1 MMLYFFFFIVILL
14 KECYGEYKNPYDMQN
29 FYPKDL
35 DYFSLTCEKAHEL
48 IFAGVLN
55 FEHLEEKEK
64 KVIEIMLHIA
74 YYGTPESKKNSD
86 RYYRGDPPEDYLSW
100 NCYTRDRRK
109 FFNKIIGLSSI
120 FVFIS
125 GLILCIYSIIFII
138 FRIISFMLKNIRKLI
153 LVFN

>member
-1 MMLYFFFFIVILL
+1 MLLFFFIFFFL
-14 KECYGEYKNPYDMQN
+14 KECAGEYKNPYDMQN

-35 DYFSLTCEKAHEL
+35 DYFSLTCEKAHEN

-64 KVIEIMLHIA
+64 KVIEIMLYTA

-86 RYYRGDPPEDYLSW
+86 RFYRGDPPEDYLSW

-109 FFNKIIGLSSI
+109 FFNKIIGLSFLFLFFSA
-120 FVFIS
+120 
-125 GLILCIYSIIFII
+125 ILYIINIMI
-138 FRIISFMLKNIRKLI
+138 KIISFI
-153 LVFN
+153 LSSIKIKK